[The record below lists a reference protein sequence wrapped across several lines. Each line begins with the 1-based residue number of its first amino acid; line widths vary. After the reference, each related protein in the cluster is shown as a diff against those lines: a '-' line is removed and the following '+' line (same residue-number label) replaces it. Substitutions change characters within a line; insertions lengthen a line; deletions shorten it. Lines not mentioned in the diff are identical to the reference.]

1 MASNWPEWF
10 IGLRRAS
17 VRGGSVR
24 RFDLVPIRRMMFL
37 ERIFRGYSLLSINNV
52 AVFIWWINRMPP
64 PVGATVACV
73 HRMLLLTKAIELTA
87 GCRAGGA

>member
-52 AVFIWWINRMPP
+52 AVFI
-64 PVGATVACV
+64 
-73 HRMLLLTKAIELTA
+73 
-87 GCRAGGA
+87 